1 MYSSDQDLTDIDT
14 HEEFQQG
21 DTELPSEE
29 INGGDSRR
37 FAIYQALEEHGELT
51 FNELAGKVADRMA
64 RNTVQKR
71 VDEMK
76 EDGIIE
82 QTPSDN
88 EWRQGQCKTFSL
100 ATAANSALQRAIDD
114 LKIAKLD
121 YLYGY
126 EYDEDTEEVSVREDA
141 PGIVWVTTLETY
153 HNDSSVDHIELCMEG
168 GEKMLGETMFQLESS
183 DTVAG
188 AFEKLYD
195 QAIQIAAEKVLS
207 QMFISAL
214 DLNYDMKQEV
224 MMAACAEVA
233 EFGNFWNEVWRKNW
247 DVPHPDVDK

>member
-1 MYSSDQDLTDIDT
+1 MRPSNQDSADIAT
-14 HEEFQQG
+14 
-21 DTELPSEE
+21 LEE
-29 INGGDSRR
+29 IQQEGTEPPSKKIKSGDSRR
-37 FAIYQALEEHGELT
+37 FAIYQALEERGELT
-51 FNELAGKVADRMA
+51 FNELAEEVADKMA

-82 QTPSDN
+82 QTPSDD
-88 EWRQGQCKTFSL
+88 EWRQGQCKKFSL

-126 EYDEDTEEVSVREDA
+126 EYDEDTEEISVREDA
-141 PGIVWVTTLETY
+141 PGVVWITALETY
-153 HNDSSVDHIELCMEG
+153 HNDSSVDHIELCRKRA
-168 GEKMLGETMFQLESS
+168 EKMLGDTMCQFESS

-188 AFEKLYD
+188 AFEKLHA
-195 QAIQIAAEKVLS
+195 QAVQTAAEKVLS
-207 QMFISAL
+207 QMFISSL
-214 DLNYDMKQEV
+214 ELNYDMKQEL

-233 EFGNFWNEVWRKNW
+233 EFSDFWNEVWEESW